1 MQACDAIPVAIE
13 RVPFSVPLSAVT
25 ASLTLTLVRHRNLN
39 PQERSRARAEA
50 RMADVM
56 SSLMK
61 HKHAGLFL
69 APVDPRTAP
78 GYEKY
83 VQTPMD
89 LGTIDRKL
97 RTGG

>member
-1 MQACDAIPVAIE
+1 MQIE
-13 RVPFSVPLSAVT
+13 RNVFSFLLSYVFL
-25 ASLTLTLVRHRNLN
+25 SQK
-39 PQERSRARAEA
+39 PQERVRARAEEK
-50 RMADVM
+50 MAEVM

-78 GYEKY
+78 DYDKI